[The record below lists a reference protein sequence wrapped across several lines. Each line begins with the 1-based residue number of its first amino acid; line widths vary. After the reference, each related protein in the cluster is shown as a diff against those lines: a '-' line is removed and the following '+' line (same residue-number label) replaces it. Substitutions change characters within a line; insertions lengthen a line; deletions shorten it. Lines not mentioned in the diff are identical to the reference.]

1 MFPTGTIV
9 TLITQDRL
17 REAENARLAR
27 RDPAE
32 QPQRPRRARRIR
44 ALATRVAAFAT
55 LR

>member
-1 MFPTGTIV
+1 MFSTGPIV
-9 TLITQDRL
+9 TFFTQDRL

-32 QPQRPRRARRIR
+32 APQRPRRARRIR
-44 ALATRVAAFAT
+44 ALGSRVAAVST